1 MKVRILGPDDAHEVN
16 AFLAAHADSSLF
28 LRRNLFVTRL
38 AAGETRYHGTWAG
51 AFDDG
56 ALVAVAQHSRFG
68 SVLVQAP
75 VHTAAV
81 AQEAARASRWDVAGF
96 IGPWHQALVARAAL
110 GWAEAPMRME
120 SHEGLY
126 ALALDALNVPA
137 PLASGA
143 WQCRRGRQDEIE
155 KLVEW
160 RVAYNVE
167 ASAQEDGPELRAWSR
182 EEIERGLEEDA
193 GWVLEVD
200 GTPVAYQQF
209 NAMLSDV
216 VQVGGVWT
224 PPPLRGRGYGRG
236 VVAGALLAARA
247 VGVRRSVLFT
257 DHVNVAARRAYA
269 ALGFERIGDWGLLFL
284 RSPARPAFVP
294 GDRRGAL

>member
-1 MKVRILGPDDAHEVN
+1 VNVRILGPDDAHEVN
-16 AFLAAHADSSLF
+16 AFLSAHADSSLF
-28 LRRNLFVTRL
+28 LRRNLFVTHL

-51 AFDDG
+51 AFEDG
-56 ALVAVAQHSRFG
+56 ALAAVAQHSRFG

-75 VHTAAV
+75 IHTAAV

-126 ALALDALNVPA
+126 ALALDALSVPPA
-137 PLASGA
+137 LASGA
-143 WQCRRGRQDEIE
+143 WQFRPGRPDEIDL
-155 KLVEW
+155 LVEW

-167 ASAQEDGPELRAWSR
+167 SNAQADGPELRAWSR
-182 EEIERGLEEDA
+182 EEIERGLEEHA

-209 NAMLSDV
+209 NAMLTDV

-224 PPPLRGRGYGRG
+224 PPSLRSRGYGRA

-247 VGVRRSVLFT
+247 AGVRRSVLFT
-257 DHVNVAARRAYA
+257 GHTNAPARRAYA

-284 RSPARPAFVP
+284 RAPARPSFGP
-294 GDRRGAL
+294 RTR